1 MSSCFCFFTR
11 KVYEGG
17 GKMEGTLS
25 LLDKISGALMSFDF
39 LSDLL
44 DILLVTFIIYEGIR
58 IIRGSRTFQV
68 IKGLIFLVVVY
79 IVINSLEMEASEYLM
94 RPLIE
99 NGLLIAVVLFSPEL
113 RNMLEKFGRR
123 SITDFSFLG
132 FRANKAFNEEV
143 SNLVNDF
150 CKSTNEMSESKTGA
164 LVVFEKETPLKDIIN
179 SGTVLDAKS
188 SPEIFNSLFFKN
200 SALHDGAV
208 IVRDGRV
215 HAAGCILPLTQNK
228 DLASELGTR
237 HRAAIGMSEQSDAV
251 VVVVSEETGSVSV
264 AINGVLQRDVSNGEL
279 REILLGELIPRV
291 NDEDVSKKNFL
302 KKFSRNKN
310 NSDNANDY
318 SAERSENMNNDDS
331 RGDIDEE

>member
-1 MSSCFCFFTR
+1 
-11 KVYEGG
+11 
-17 GKMEGTLS
+17 MEGTVGVLER
-25 LLDKISGALMSFDF
+25 ISGALMSFDF

-58 IIRGSRTFQV
+58 IIRGSRTFQLV
-68 IKGLIFLVVVY
+68 KGLII
-79 IVINSLEMEASEYLM
+79 IVIIYGVISLANMEASAYLM
-94 RPLIE
+94 RPLLN
-99 NGLLIAVVLFSPEL
+99 NGLLILVVLFSPEL

-150 CKSTNEMSESKTGA
+150 CKAANEMSESKTGA
-164 LVVFEKETPLKDIIN
+164 LVVFERETPLNDVIN
-179 SGTVLDAKS
+179 SGTILDSKS
-188 SPEIFNSLFFKN
+188 SPELFNSLFFKN

-208 IVRDGRV
+208 VVRDGRI
-215 HAAGCILPLTQNK
+215 HAAGCILPLTQDK

-264 AINGVLQRDVSNGEL
+264 AINGSLTRDVTRGNL
-279 REILLGELIPRV
+279 REILLSELLPRLNEEESDDKKRFFSRKKKV
-291 NDEDVSKKNFL
+291 KKENNKTLEIKNDETSDSADSTEDVN
-302 KKFSRNKN
+302 
-310 NSDNANDY
+310 
-318 SAERSENMNNDDS
+318 
-331 RGDIDEE
+331 RGDSK